1 MFPAY
6 VNPIGAGIVSSSS
19 IFVVGATVVGA
30 TVVAFSVG
38 ATVVGVCVV
47 GTAVVAFSVGACV
60 VTGATV
66 VVFSVG
72 ACVVTGATVVGSLF
86 LNFARNS
93 AFSLTNVFL
102 FCDESQLI
110 DHDIIPLIPG

>member
-38 ATVVGVCVV
+38 ATVVGACVV
-47 GTAVVAFSVGACV
+47 GTAVVAFSVGATV
-60 VTGATV
+60 VGATV

-72 ACVVTGATVVGSLF
+72 ATVVTGATVVGSLF

>member
-38 ATVVGVCVV
+38 ACVV
-47 GTAVVAFSVGACV
+47 TGATVVAFSVGACV

-66 VVFSVG
+66 VIFSVG
-72 ACVVTGATVVGSLF
+72 ACVITGATVVGSLF

>member
-30 TVVAFSVG
+30 TVVAFSVD
-38 ATVVGVCVV
+38 
-47 GTAVVAFSVGACV
+47 ACV

-66 VVFSVG
+66 V
-72 ACVVTGATVVGSLF
+72 AF
-86 LNFARNS
+86 LLAPV
-93 AFSLTNVFL
+93 L
-102 FCDESQLI
+102 
-110 DHDIIPLIPG
+110 

>member
-47 GTAVVAFSVGACV
+47 GTAVVAFSVGA
-60 VTGATV
+60 A
-66 VVFSVG
+66 
-72 ACVVTGATVVGSLF
+72 VVTGATVVGFEPVPSLNVYVICVAADIFPF
-86 LNFARNS
+86 LTD
-93 AFSLTNVFL
+93 LTDTV
-102 FCDESQLI
+102 
-110 DHDIIPLIPG
+110 

>member
-19 IFVVGATVVGA
+19 IFVVGATVVGTA
-30 TVVAFSVG
+30 VVAFSVG
-38 ATVVGVCVV
+38 ACVVTGATVVV
-47 GTAVVAFSVGACV
+47 FSVGACV

-86 LNFARNS
+86 LNFARN
-93 AFSLTNVFL
+93 T
-102 FCDESQLI
+102 
-110 DHDIIPLIPG
+110 G

>member
-38 ATVVGVCVV
+38 ATVVG
-47 GTAVVAFSVGACV
+47 ACV

-72 ACVVTGATVVGSLF
+72 ACVITGATVVGSLF

>member
-38 ATVVGVCVV
+38 ATV
-47 GTAVVAFSVGACV
+47 AVSYTHLLNLPQALYV
-60 VTGATV
+60 
-66 VVFSVG
+66 
-72 ACVVTGATVVGSLF
+72 LF
-86 LNFARNS
+86 LLR
-93 AFSLTNVFL
+93 LCTFL
-102 FCDESQLI
+102 M
-110 DHDIIPLIPG
+110 

>member
-19 IFVVGATVVGA
+19 IFVVGATVV
-30 TVVAFSVG
+30 AFSVG
-38 ATVVGVCVV
+38 ATVVGACVV
-47 GTAVVAFSVGACV
+47 GTAVVAFSV
-60 VTGATV
+60 
-66 VVFSVG
+66 
-72 ACVVTGATVVGSLF
+72 GATVVGSLF

>member
-38 ATVVGVCVV
+38 ATVVAGS
-47 GTAVVAFSVGACV
+47 GVVAFVRVKSFNVYVMCV
-60 VTGATV
+60 ADE
-66 VVFSVG
+66 
-72 ACVVTGATVVGSLF
+72 
-86 LNFARNS
+86 NFA
-93 AFSLTNVFL
+93 FLTAV
-102 FCDESQLI
+102 
-110 DHDIIPLIPG
+110 